1 MTKTIPE
8 TVNGWTYS
16 KDTDS
21 LSYWKVFASDHS
33 EAVALC
39 WLDIGEDEEG
49 YNPEGDC
56 YTLIWAE
63 NTAYESALDSLYYSN
78 ATFGGIMRREEAVK
92 ELYKYME
99 TH

>member
-1 MTKTIPE
+1 MTNYPTN
-8 TVNGWTYS
+8 VNGWISNMDFDNMSYS
-16 KDTDS
+16 K
-21 LSYWKVFASDHS
+21 VFNNYHS

-39 WLDIGEDEEG
+39 WMYVDEGEEG

-63 NTAYESALDSLYYSN
+63 NTEYESALDSLYYSN